1 MSTTLSD
8 DPGREISQSE
18 LSEPLN
24 ITAFDTATHTPAGDT
39 ANEAEAGKFIAIGG
53 KTYVS
58 VQRSVNQRQGT
69 KPS

>member
-8 DPGREISQSE
+8 DLGSEISQTE

-24 ITAFDTATHTPAGDT
+24 TTTFDTATHAPARDT
-39 ANEAEAGKFIAIGG
+39 ANEAETGKFIEIGG
-53 KTYVS
+53 KTYIS

-69 KPS
+69 KLS

>member
-1 MSTTLSD
+1 MPTTLSD
-8 DPGREISQSE
+8 DLGCEISQSE

-24 ITAFDTATHTPAGDT
+24 ITAFDTATHTPA
-39 ANEAEAGKFIAIGG
+39 NEAEAGKFIEIGG

-58 VQRSVNQRQGT
+58 VQRPVNQRQGT